1 MTTLEARG
9 EARGVEP
16 YLATIGL
23 GARFVTVAGS
33 AAQRESILPAVVE
46 GRLKLA
52 FAQTEAGA
60 RYDLARVSLAARK
73 VDGGYVLDGQKL
85 VALHAPS
92 ADKLVV
98 SARTSGKAGDA
109 SGSSLFLVDAKAPG
123 ASMHACRTIDEL
135 RAAGIAFSNGR
146 VPAADRLRR

>member
-9 EARGVEP
+9 GAVGVEP
-16 YLATIGL
+16 YLAAIGL

-73 VDGGYVLDGQKL
+73 VDGGYVLGGQKL
-85 VALHAPS
+85 VALHRPPAGKP
-92 ADKLVV
+92 LGVPP
-98 SARTSGKAGDA
+98 TSGKEA
-109 SGSSLFLVDAKAPG
+109 
-123 ASMHACRTIDEL
+123 H
-135 RAAGIAFSNGR
+135 AAGAG
-146 VPAADRLRR
+146 P